1 MAGGGDWA
9 ERGWLRLAGRL
20 DTNALEQFRAL
31 APEAGPG
38 RRLSVDAVPDLLE
51 GWNSELAAMGFDHQP
66 RRAVFFHK
74 SSEVNWSLPWHQ
86 DRVVTE
92 TGTLRPR
99 EAPLQTLRRMAFA
112 YVALDDV
119 AAGGGGLQLAE
130 GSHRFGMVR
139 NKGVDRVLAT
149 TRVVRPELRAGEALL
164 VHMLTLHRSA
174 VSETGARRRS
184 VRLDFGQIEARCA
197 AF

>member
-1 MAGGGDWA
+1 M
-9 ERGWLRLAGRL
+9 
-20 DTNALEQFRAL
+20 
-31 APEAGPG
+31 
-38 RRLSVDAVPDLLE
+38 DAVPDLPE
-51 GWNSELAAMGFDHQP
+51 GWNSQLAAMGFDPQP
-66 RRAVFFHK
+66 RRAVVFHK

-99 EAPLQTLRRMAFA
+99 EAPLETLRRMAFV
-112 YVALDDV
+112 YIALDDV

-130 GSHRFGMVR
+130 GSHLSGMVR
-139 NKGVDRVLAT
+139 SGDVERVLAT
-149 TRVVRPELRAGEALL
+149 TRVVQPQMRAGEALL